1 MAFQIPVH
9 LSDAPSILE
18 DININDEQISIIQDE
33 ACVSSK
39 QVSVSKSDIC
49 SVIKKVA
56 QILATQ
62 GIPCCECPRT
72 QYKLYPLSD
81 WNESIIQYSLQLA
94 CGNGD
99 TKYQFEIT
107 FHPADSPTQEPLLP
121 ESTHIPFSNPERSLS
136 HE

>member
-1 MAFQIPVH
+1 MTFQIPVQP
-9 LSDAPSILE
+9 SDTSVISN
-18 DININDEQISIIQDE
+18 DISVKDEQISIIEDE
-33 ACVSSK
+33 TSVSSNE
-39 QVSVSKSDIC
+39 VSVSKSDIR
-49 SVIKKVA
+49 IIIQKVA
-56 QILATQ
+56 KILASQ
-62 GIPCCECPRT
+62 GIPCCECPKT

-81 WNESIIQYSLQLA
+81 WKESIIQYSLQIA

-99 TKYQFEIT
+99 TKYQFELT

>member
-39 QVSVSKSDIC
+39 QVSVSKSDIR

-81 WNESIIQYSLQLA
+81 WKESNIVYSLKIA

-99 TKYQFEIT
+99 TRYQFEVT
-107 FHPADSPTQEPLLP
+107 LHPVHKPDNPDVNTGNTH
-121 ESTHIPFSNPERSLS
+121 ESIERRNCN
-136 HE
+136 E